1 MDIQAA
7 LLREAKGP
15 FNIETVQ
22 LDAPRPDEVVVKIVA
37 TGLCHTDLSVRDGTI
52 PFPALPNVLGH
63 EGAGVVVAVG
73 SAVRK
78 VGVGDP
84 VALSF
89 ASCGACPACEAG
101 TPARC
106 DNFLPANFM
115 GRRSD
120 GSCTH
125 HQHGHDIHGCF
136 FGQSSFA
143 SHALVKE
150 RHVVKVPGDV
160 PLELLGPLGCGIQT
174 GAGTILNHLKP
185 APGSAVVVFGAGAVG
200 LSAVMAARIAG
211 CATIIAVDVQPAR
224 LALALELGATHV
236 VNAREEDVLARIR
249 DLTHGG
255 AHCAVEATG
264 VPEVV
269 AQSIRSV
276 RRLGQVALL
285 GVGRMDAPLPLVLG
299 DLLGG
304 AVIQS
309 VVEGDSVPDTFI
321 PHLIEL
327 YRQGRFPFDRLIRF
341 YDFAQINQAA
351 HDAETGVAIKP
362 VIRMPRVDEH
372 KF

>member
-7 LLREAKGP
+7 LLREPKAA
-15 FNIETVQ
+15 FSIETVQ
-22 LDAPRPDEVVVKIVA
+22 LDAPRADEVLVEIVA
-37 TGLCHTDLSVRDGTI
+37 SGLCHTDLSVRDGVI

-63 EGAGVVVAVG
+63 EGSGVVIAVG

-78 VGVGDP
+78 VAVGDP

-89 ASCGACPACEAG
+89 ASCGACPACKAG

-125 HQHGHDIHGCF
+125 HQHAEDINGCF

-143 SHALVKE
+143 SHALVRE
-150 RHVVKVPGDV
+150 RHVVKVPRDV

-174 GAGTILNHLKP
+174 GAGTILNHLRP
-185 APGSAVVVFGAGAVG
+185 QPGSSVAVFGAGAVG
-200 LSAVMAARIAG
+200 LSAVMAAKIAG
-211 CATIIAVDVQPAR
+211 CATIIAVDVQAAR
-224 LALALELGATHV
+224 LALARELGATHALH
-236 VNAREEDVLARIR
+236 AREEDVLARIK
-249 DLTHGG
+249 DITG
-255 AHCAVEATG
+255 AGADCAVEATG

-276 RRLGQVALL
+276 RRLGHVALL

-299 DLLGG
+299 DLLSG
-304 AVIQS
+304 AVIRS

-321 PHLIEL
+321 PQLIEF
-327 YRQGRFPFDRLIRF
+327 YRQGRFPFDRLIQF
-341 YDFAQINQAA
+341 YDFAQINEAA
-351 HDAETGVAIKP
+351 HDAETGRAIKP
-362 VIRMPRVDEH
+362 VIRMPRAH
-372 KF
+372 Q

>member
-1 MDIQAA
+1 MEIQAA
-7 LLREAKGP
+7 LLREAKAA
-15 FNIETVQ
+15 FSIETMQ
-22 LDAPRPDEVVVKIVA
+22 LDAPRADEVVVEIVA
-37 TGLCHTDLSVRDGTI
+37 CGLCHTDLSVRDGSI

-63 EGAGVVVAVG
+63 EGSGVVVAVG

-101 TPARC
+101 MPARC
-106 DNFLPANFM
+106 DNFLMANFM
-115 GRRSD
+115 GRRAD
-120 GSCTH
+120 GTCTH
-125 HQHGHDIHGCF
+125 HQHGQDINGCF

-143 SHALVKE
+143 SHALVRE
-150 RHVVKVPGDV
+150 RHVVKVPHDV

-185 APGSAVVVFGAGAVG
+185 PPGSSVVIFGAGAVG

-211 CATIIAVDVQPAR
+211 CATIIAVDMQPAR
-224 LALALELGATHV
+224 LALARELGATHALH
-236 VNAREEDVLARIR
+236 ARDEDVLARIKEI
-249 DLTHGG
+249 TG
-255 AHCAVEATG
+255 AGADCAVEATG

-299 DLLGG
+299 DLLSG
-304 AVIQS
+304 AVIRS

-321 PHLIEL
+321 PQLIEL

-341 YDFAQINQAA
+341 YDFAQINEAA
-351 HDAETGVAIKP
+351 HDAESGRAIKP
-362 VIRMPRVDEH
+362 VIRMPRAG
-372 KF
+372 K